1 VTAPA
6 HTRRVPIVIPGAIA
20 GAWLICVVAQL
31 TGRARLVHHDVLIHS
46 GLPLW
51 IGLLAFLL
59 AWQLMTAAMMLP
71 SSLPMIQLFGRVS
84 ANQDRPGVVMAAFLG
99 GYAYVW
105 TLFGAVA
112 FLFDLGIHRSVD
124 SSVWL
129 TAHQWLVPGGLLV
142 IAGAFQFSSLKDAC
156 LDKCRV
162 PSMYLM
168 QHYKRGTDAA
178 FKLGRGHGFFC
189 LGCCWAL
196 MLVMF
201 AAGVGNLAWMGAVGL
216 VMVYEKVGRQG
227 KGFSYAVGVALLI
240 WAAFVFAH
248 PAWLPSTLSGVR

>member
-1 VTAPA
+1 MAVTEEVPA
-6 HTRRVPIVIPGAIA
+6 RTAVVYDLTGTLLEACSCNVLCPCWIGEDPDGGKCNGLIAWHLDAGTINGVDVSGCTLAGVALIPGNVLQGGWKVAFFLNDDATDEQMQAILDA
-20 GAWLICVVAQL
+20 YTGKLGGPLADMAPLICVVAQL

-156 LDKCRV
+156 L
-162 PSMYLM
+162 
-168 QHYKRGTDAA
+168 
-178 FKLGRGHGFFC
+178 
-189 LGCCWAL
+189 
-196 MLVMF
+196 
-201 AAGVGNLAWMGAVGL
+201 
-216 VMVYEKVGRQG
+216 
-227 KGFSYAVGVALLI
+227 
-240 WAAFVFAH
+240 
-248 PAWLPSTLSGVR
+248 